1 MTDRSVPTLTAS
13 RETAAATYNGL
24 AILGV
29 AAFGPAL
36 ILGGM
41 AADVPLLLIPGALL
55 LVFLAPG
62 FYMIQ
67 PNQAAAIL
75 LFGAYRG
82 TDRAE
87 GLRWVWPWMTRKR
100 ISVRANNLISQQ
112 IKVNDLR
119 GNPIEMAAQVV
130 WRVTDTA
137 QALFDVDDYRAFVV
151 AQIEAAIRAIGAR
164 YPYDDFEHQEVTLRG
179 NHDQVGGELRI
190 ELMNRLAVA
199 GITVD
204 ECGFTHL
211 AYAPEIA
218 GAMLRRQQ
226 AEAAGRRRGRHGR
239 NGARQARRKGGRHPR
254 RGAQG
259 HHGLQPDGRPLR
271 RAERPARAQHRHP
284 LSIAVPEARKSLLL
298 RLPPELHA
306 ALERQAAADL
316 RSVNAQIE
324 ILLREALTRR
334 GIKLAQ
340 AEPPRRGRPRKGEPT

>member
-1 MTDRSVPTLTAS
+1 MTDRSVPMLAAS
-13 RETAAATYNGL
+13 REGPAAALNGL
-24 AILGV
+24 AMLGAIALAAAVILLGLL
-29 AAFGPAL
+29 GRQPAL
-36 ILGGM
+36 VILGG
-41 AADVPLLLIPGALL
+41 LL

-179 NHDQVGGELRI
+179 HHDQVGAELRT
-190 ELMNRLAVA
+190 ELMDRLAVA

-226 AEAAGRRRGRHGR
+226 AEAVVA
-239 NGARQARRKGGRHPR
+239 
-254 RGAQG
+254 
-259 HHGLQPDGRPLR
+259 
-271 RAERPARAQHRHP
+271 
-284 LSIAVPEARKSLLL
+284 ARKTLVEGAVGMV
-298 RLPPELHA
+298 ELALAQLGDKGVVTLDEERKA
-306 ALERQAAADL
+306 AMVSNLMVVLCGDQ
-316 RSVNAQIE
+316 NAQPVVNTGT
-324 ILLREALTRR
+324 LY
-334 GIKLAQ
+334 Q
-340 AEPPRRGRPRKGEPT
+340 

>member
-1 MTDRSVPTLTAS
+1 MTDRSVPMLAAS
-13 RETAAATYNGL
+13 REGPAAALNGL
-24 AILGV
+24 AMLGAIALAAAVILLGLL
-29 AAFGPAL
+29 GRQPAL
-36 ILGGM
+36 GILGG
-41 AADVPLLLIPGALL
+41 LL

-179 NHDQVGGELRI
+179 HHDQVGAELRT
-190 ELMNRLAVA
+190 ELMDRLAVA

-226 AEAAGRRRGRHGR
+226 AEAVVA
-239 NGARQARRKGGRHPR
+239 
-254 RGAQG
+254 
-259 HHGLQPDGRPLR
+259 
-271 RAERPARAQHRHP
+271 
-284 LSIAVPEARKSLLL
+284 ARKTLVEGAVGMV
-298 RLPPELHA
+298 ELALAQLGDKGVVTLDEERKA
-306 ALERQAAADL
+306 AMVSNLMVVLCGDQ
-316 RSVNAQIE
+316 NAQPVVNTGT
-324 ILLREALTRR
+324 LY
-334 GIKLAQ
+334 Q
-340 AEPPRRGRPRKGEPT
+340 